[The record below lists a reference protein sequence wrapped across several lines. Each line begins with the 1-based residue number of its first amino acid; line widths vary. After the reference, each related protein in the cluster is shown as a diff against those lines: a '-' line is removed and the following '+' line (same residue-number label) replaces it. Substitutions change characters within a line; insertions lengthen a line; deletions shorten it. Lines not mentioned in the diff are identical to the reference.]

1 MSATVFID
9 GEHGTTGLQIRTRLE
24 GRTDVELLSLAVDDR
39 RNVDMRRQMLNEADL
54 VILCLPDDAARESVS
69 LIQNPNVKVVDAS
82 TAHRVADD
90 WVYGM
95 PEYDAEQRERIAQAS
110 RVSNPGCYAIAS
122 IALLHPLTVSGLLP
136 RDFPVTINAISG
148 YSGGGK
154 SMIAEF
160 EDPDDDSYTEVPFR
174 VYGMKLEHKHVPEIT
189 KWSGLSER
197 PLFVPSV
204 GRYHKGMIVQVPLQL
219 WALPQKP
226 TPKGLQETLEKHY
239 DGCRFVAVE
248 SVEDVDNIAL
258 LMPEE
263 LNDTNE
269 LRLYVFGNEERGQA
283 ILVGLLDNLGKG
295 ASGQA
300 VQNMNIMLGLPEEAG
315 LSEGSDRA

>member
-1 MSATVFID
+1 MSPSIFID

-24 GRTDVELLSLAVDDR
+24 ERKDIHLMSLAVGDR
-39 RNVDMRRQMLNEADL
+39 RNVELRRQMLNEADL
-54 VILCLPDDAARESVS
+54 VILCLPDGASREAVS
-69 LIQNPNVKVVDAS
+69 MIDNPLVKIIDAS
-82 TAHRVADD
+82 TAHRVAED

-95 PEYDAEQRERIAQAS
+95 PEYDRNQRGRIAEAR

-122 IALLHPLTVSGLLP
+122 IGLLHPLTSIGLLP
-136 RDFPVTINAISG
+136 SDFPITINAISG

-160 EDPDDDSYTEVPFR
+160 EDPEDESYTEVPFR
-174 VYGMKLEHKHVPEIT
+174 IYGMKLEHKHVPEIA
-189 KWSGLSER
+189 KWSGLRGR

-204 GRYHKGMIVQVPLQL
+204 GRYNKGMIVQVPLQL
-219 WALPQKP
+219 WALPTKP
-226 TPKGLQETLEKHY
+226 TAAEIREALEKHY
-239 DGCRFVAVE
+239 DGCRFVTVE
-248 SVEDVDNIAL
+248 SVDDVEKVGFL
-258 LMPEE
+258 TPEKF
-263 LNDTNE
+263 NDTNE
-269 LRLYVFGNEERGQA
+269 LRLYVFGNEQREQA

-315 LSEGSDRA
+315 LQ

>member
-1 MSATVFID
+1 MSPSIFID

-24 GRTDVELLSLAVDDR
+24 GRKDIELMSLAVDNR
-39 RNVDMRRQMLNEADL
+39 RNVDMRRRMLNEADL
-54 VILCLPDDAARESVS
+54 VVLCLPDDAARESVS
-69 LIQNPNVKVVDAS
+69 MIENPHVKVVDAS

-95 PEYDAEQRERIAQAS
+95 PEYDAEQKGRIADAT

-122 IALLHPLTVSGLLP
+122 IGLLHPLTDAGLLP
-136 RDFPVTINAISG
+136 RDFPITINAISG

-154 SMIAEF
+154 SMISEF
-160 EDPDDDSYTEVPFR
+160 EDPDDEAYTEVPFR

-204 GRYHKGMIVQVPLQL
+204 GRYHKGMIVQIPLQL
-219 WALPQKP
+219 WALPGKP
-226 TPKGLQETLEKHY
+226 SPKDLQETLEKHY
-239 DGCRFVAVE
+239 DGCRFVTVE
-248 SVEDVDNIAL
+248 SVEDVENIAL

-269 LRLYVFGNEERGQA
+269 LRLFVFGNEERGQA

-300 VQNMNIMLGLPEEAG
+300 VQNLNIMLGLPEEAG
-315 LSEGSDRA
+315 L

>member
-39 RNVDMRRQMLNEADL
+39 RDIAMRRRMLNEADL

-69 LIQNPNVKVVDAS
+69 MIQNPNVKVVDAS

-95 PEYDAEQRERIAQAS
+95 PEYDAEQRERIAQAN

-122 IALLHPLTVSGLLP
+122 IALLHPLEVSGLLP
-136 RDFPVTINAISG
+136 HDFPVTINAISG

-160 EDPDDDSYTEVPFR
+160 EDPNDVSYT
-174 VYGMKLEHKHVPEIT
+174 
-189 KWSGLSER
+189 
-197 PLFVPSV
+197 
-204 GRYHKGMIVQVPLQL
+204 
-219 WALPQKP
+219 
-226 TPKGLQETLEKHY
+226 
-239 DGCRFVAVE
+239 
-248 SVEDVDNIAL
+248 
-258 LMPEE
+258 
-263 LNDTNE
+263 
-269 LRLYVFGNEERGQA
+269 
-283 ILVGLLDNLGKG
+283 
-295 ASGQA
+295 
-300 VQNMNIMLGLPEEAG
+300 
-315 LSEGSDRA
+315 

>member
-1 MSATVFID
+1 MTARVFID

-24 GRTDVELLSLAVDDR
+24 GRSDVALMSLAQEDR
-39 RNVDMRRQMLNEADL
+39 RNVDLRREMLNEADL
-54 VILCLPDDAARESVS
+54 VILCLPDDAARDSVS
-69 LIQNPNVKVVDAS
+69 MIDNPKVKVIDAS

-95 PEYDAEQRERIAQAS
+95 PEYDDEQRDKIAATT

-122 IALLHPLTVSGLLP
+122 IGLMHPLVEKGIIP
-136 RDFPVTINAISG
+136 ADFPVTINAISG

-160 EDPDDDSYTEVPFR
+160 EDKDGETYTEVPFR
-174 VYGMKLEHKHVPEIT
+174 VYGTKLEHKHVPEIQ
-189 KWSGLSER
+189 KWSGLTQR
-197 PLFVPSV
+197 PLFLPSV
-204 GRYHKGMIVQVPLQL
+204 GRYYKGMIVQIPLQL
-219 WALPQKP
+219 GALPGKP
-226 TPKGLQETLEKHY
+226 SPSDLQQALAVHYAGCHFVTVAGVQETSEI
-239 DGCRFVAVE
+239 G
-248 SVEDVDNIAL
+248 L

-269 LRLYVFGNEERGQA
+269 LRLHVFGNETHGQA
-283 ILVGLLDNLGKG
+283 VLVGLLDNLGKG

-300 VQNMNIMLGLPEEAG
+300 VQNLNIMLGLPEGAG
-315 LSEGSDRA
+315 LE

>member
-39 RNVDMRRQMLNEADL
+39 RDIDMRRQMLNDADL

-69 LIQNPNVKVVDAS
+69 MIQNPNVKVVDAS

-95 PEYDAEQRERIAQAS
+95 PEYDAEQRERIAQAN

-122 IALLHPLTVSGLLP
+122 IALLHPLEVSGLLP
-136 RDFPVTINAISG
+136 HDFPVTINAISG

-160 EDPDDDSYTEVPFR
+160 EDPNDVSYT
-174 VYGMKLEHKHVPEIT
+174 
-189 KWSGLSER
+189 
-197 PLFVPSV
+197 
-204 GRYHKGMIVQVPLQL
+204 
-219 WALPQKP
+219 
-226 TPKGLQETLEKHY
+226 
-239 DGCRFVAVE
+239 
-248 SVEDVDNIAL
+248 
-258 LMPEE
+258 
-263 LNDTNE
+263 
-269 LRLYVFGNEERGQA
+269 
-283 ILVGLLDNLGKG
+283 
-295 ASGQA
+295 
-300 VQNMNIMLGLPEEAG
+300 
-315 LSEGSDRA
+315 